1 MRAALRGWAVARKR
15 VILIGFLALLLGVG
29 ALVFWGQYGLRGAEL
44 YYSGTIEAIQSNLAF
59 QVNGRVQEVL
69 TDEGRSAEKAQVL
82 AVLDRREFVALRD
95 QAQANLQRAEQNL
108 RQVETALEVN
118 RQVLPAEV
126 DRAAA
131 SVKAL
136 QAQLAEAESGYRSQ
150 EVERARLAAESA
162 RVTLENARK
171 DKQRY
176 EELYQKGVVAERSRD
191 TFQVQYETALREHQ
205 RAVEAYKMAR
215 EGFRREEID
224 TARSRLSEGQAAL
237 RLAQSNL
244 QKIVATEQEVQA
256 ARAQVAAARAALDV
270 AEIQL
275 GHTELKAPYAGII
288 LSRNVEP
295 GEVVSPNQEVLSI
308 ADLSTVDLKVFV
320 GETEIGKI
328 APGQPVEVKIDTFP
342 DKTYAGRVAYISPQ
356 AEFTPKIIQTHKE
369 RVKLVYLVKVSVPNP
384 NFELKS
390 GMPADAW
397 FR

>member
-1 MRAALRGWAVARKR
+1 VKGKRAVLA
-15 VILIGFLALLLGVG
+15 GFLVLLLGVG
-29 ALVFWGQYGLRGAEL
+29 ALVFWGQHSRRGAEL

-59 QVNGRVQEVL
+59 QVSGRVQEVL
-69 TDEGRSAEKAQVL
+69 TDEGRSAAKAEVL
-82 AVLDRREFVALRD
+82 AVLDRREFMALRD

-108 RQVETALEVN
+108 RQLETVLEVN
-118 RQVLPAEV
+118 RKVLPAEV

-131 SVKAL
+131 AVKAL
-136 QAQLAEAESGYRSQ
+136 QAQVAEAESGYRSQ

-162 RVTLENARK
+162 RVTLDNARK

-176 EELYQKGVVAERSRD
+176 DELYQKGVVAERSRD
-191 TFQVQYETALREHQ
+191 TFQVQFETALREHQ
-205 RAVEAYKMAR
+205 RAVEAYNLSK

-224 TARSRLSEGQAAL
+224 TARSRLAEGQAAL

-244 QKIVATEQEVQA
+244 KKIEAAEQDVEA
-256 ARAQVAAARAALDV
+256 ARAQVAATRAALNV

-308 ADLSTVDLKVFV
+308 ADLSKVDLKVFV
-320 GETEIGKI
+320 EETEIGRI
-328 APGQPVEVKIDTFP
+328 TPGQPVDVKIDSFP
-342 DKTYAGRVAYISPQ
+342 DKTYTGQVAYISPQ
-356 AEFTPKIIQTHKE
+356 AEFTPKIIQTRKE

-384 NFELKS
+384 NYELKS

>member
-1 MRAALRGWAVARKR
+1 LARKR
-15 VILIGFLALLLGVG
+15 LILIGFLALLLGVG
-29 ALVFWGQYGLRGAEL
+29 ALVFWGQHRRRGAEL
-44 YYSGTIEAIQSNLAF
+44 CYSGTIEATQSNLAF
-59 QVNGRVQEVL
+59 QVSGRVQEVL
-69 TDEGRSAEKAQVL
+69 TDEGRSVEKAQVL
-82 AVLDRREFVALRD
+82 AVLDRREFAALRD

-108 RQVETALEVN
+108 RQLETVLEVN

-131 SVKAL
+131 AVKAL

-150 EVERARLAAESA
+150 EVERARLAADSA
-162 RVTLENARK
+162 RVTLDNARK

-176 EELYQKGVVAERSRD
+176 DELYQKGVVAEKSRD

-205 RAVEAYKMAR
+205 RAIEAYKMAR

-224 TARSRLSEGQAAL
+224 TARSRLAEGQAAL
-237 RLAQSNL
+237 RLARSNL
-244 QKIVATEQEVQA
+244 QKIEAGEQEVQA
-256 ARAQVAAARAALDV
+256 ARAQVAAVRSALDV

-275 GHTELKAPYAGII
+275 GHTELKAPYAGIV

-320 GETEIGKI
+320 GETEIGKVT
-328 APGQPVEVKIDTFP
+328 PGQPVEVKIDTFP

-397 FR
+397 LR

>member
-1 MRAALRGWAVARKR
+1 VTRKR

-29 ALVFWGQYGLRGAEL
+29 TLVFWGQYRRRGAEL
-44 YYSGTIEAIQSNLAF
+44 YYSGTIEATPSNLAF
-59 QVNGRVQEVL
+59 QVSGRVQEVL
-69 TDEGRSAEKAQVL
+69 TDEGRSVEKAQVL

-95 QAQANLQRAEQNL
+95 QAQANLQRAEQSL
-108 RQVETALEVN
+108 RQLETGLEVS
-118 RQVLPAEV
+118 RKVLPAEV

-131 SVKAL
+131 AVKAL
-136 QAQLAEAESGYRSQ
+136 QAQLAEAEFGYRSQ

-162 RVTLENARK
+162 RVTLDNTRK

-176 EELYQKGVVAERSRD
+176 DELYQKGVVAEKARD
-191 TFQVQYETALREHQ
+191 TFQVQFETALREHQ
-205 RAVEAYKMAR
+205 RALEAYHMAR
-215 EGFRREEID
+215 EGYRREEID
-224 TARSRLSEGQAAL
+224 TARSRLAEGQAAL

-244 QKIVATEQEVQA
+244 QKIEAAEQEVQA
-256 ARAQVAAARAALDV
+256 ARAQVAAARAALAV

-275 GHTELKAPYAGII
+275 DHTELKSPYAGIV
-288 LSRNVEP
+288 LSRNLEP
-295 GEVVSPNQEVLSI
+295 GEVVTPNQEVLSI

-320 GETEIGKI
+320 EETEIGRI
-328 APGQPVEVKIDTFP
+328 VPGQPVDVKIDTFP
-342 DKTYAGRVAYISPQ
+342 DKAYAGRVAYISPQ

-384 NFELKS
+384 NYELKS